1 VRKIIILA
9 LVYAGLGACS
19 ARAVDINVTS
29 QLIQSSDF
37 NSNYFL
43 QIHPPGAIIAPV
55 STLRVNS
62 LARTPTMRFA
72 ATTDLSY
79 RSYFGPG
86 LDEFRVNDALDKGAR
101 AELEK
106 TDKLTTYNF
115 AASVRQAQASPL
127 QLAQI
132 GVSSIAGFVNTA
144 VVQGGLR
151 HELTLRDT
159 LDWQNS
165 YTSTTFTAPGSIPFT
180 DFSSKGIWTRKLTPT
195 IALVPSVQF
204 EQLNYE
210 GPAKAEVM
218 LWRLMM
224 GVRFEPSVRLSFY
237 GEAGALLATARQNAN
252 VNVPVS
258 NVVPSILLPSGPDVA
273 SLPAFQPAIFLP
285 GAPIAQSGSSSAA
298 DWLANLRV
306 TYRFDPTTTLTWVAA
321 QTVAPD
327 SFGNIFR
334 TDSVGLLLQRQIN
347 YSAYVSLAADASRF
361 TSIGTVSNFYTAA
374 ATYGYRF
381 TREWDASLTYTF
393 RQREASTFGKANS
406 HSILVF
412 VRRDV
417 TIIP

>member
-9 LVYAGLGACS
+9 LVYAGVGACS
-19 ARAVDINVTS
+19 ARAVDFNLTS
-29 QLIQSSDF
+29 QLIQTSDF

-43 QIHPPGAIIAPV
+43 QNNPPGAIIAPV

-86 LDEFRVNDALDKGAR
+86 LDNFFINNALDKGAR

-106 TDKLTTYNF
+106 TDKLTTYNL
-115 AASVRQAQASPL
+115 AASVRQVQASPL

-132 GVSSIAGFVNTA
+132 GVSTIAGFVNTA

-159 LDWQNS
+159 LNWQNS
-165 YTSTTFTAPGSIPFT
+165 YTSTSFTTPTSVPFTA
-180 DFSSKGIWTRKLTPT
+180 FSSIGDWTHHLTPT
-195 IALVPSVQF
+195 FAVIPSVQL
-204 EQLNYE
+204 EQLTYE
-210 GPAKAEVM
+210 GPAKAEIM

-224 GVRFEPSVRLSFY
+224 GVRFEPSARLSFY
-237 GEAGALLATARQNAN
+237 GAAGALLATARQSAN
-252 VNVPVS
+252 PNVPVP

-285 GAPIAQSGSSSAA
+285 GAPAVQAGSASAA

-321 QTVAPD
+321 QTVASD
-327 SFGNIFR
+327 SFGNIFK

-381 TREWDASLTYTF
+381 TREWDASLTYSF

-406 HSILVF
+406 HSIFVL